1 MAELRARRRYFEA
14 CHWRDQGDRAKQRA
28 ALDAALATEAYDIE
42 VLIECYRLPEAAADY
57 RATTRKL
64 IEKKLRGLREQ
75 IGDIGENAASAQP
88 CNEFAWLVANTEG
101 DLDEAL
107 RYSKRSLDLAG
118 NSGAFRDTLA
128 RRLPGQRG
136 SSRGPEAAVRGRRLA
151 TAQRAHHEAA

>member
-1 MAELRARRRYFEA
+1 M
-14 CHWRDQGDRAKQRA
+14 
-28 ALDAALATEAYDIE
+28 ATEAYDIE

-75 IGDIGENAASAQP
+75 VGDIGENAASAQP

-107 RYSKRSLDLAG
+107 RFSKRSLDLAG

-128 RRLPGQRG
+128 HVYLAKGDLQEALKQQ
-136 SSRGPEAAVRGRRLA
+136 SEAAALLPHNVPITKQLELLKTMSEKRKQKEDRKSDTRNLKETPGA
-151 TAQRAHHEAA
+151 K